1 MATIQ
6 TEGLTKGY
14 GQDVSASNDL
24 SLPVEPGEVFGF
36 LGPSGAGKSTTNVVL
51 LDYHSQPGAGP
62 SAVCPQLTARHN
74 R

>member
-1 MATIQ
+1 VATIQ

-24 SLPVEPGEVFGF
+24 SLPVGAGEVFGF
-36 LGPSGAGKSTTNVVL
+36 LGPSGAGKSTTNDVL
-51 LDYHSQPGAGP
+51 LDYHSQPAAGP
-62 SAVCPQLTARHN
+62 SAVYPQLTARHN

>member
-1 MATIQ
+1 VATIQ

-24 SLPVEPGEVFGF
+24 SLPVEAGEVFGF
-36 LGPSGAGKSTTNVVL
+36 LGPSGVGKSTTNDVL
-51 LDYHSQPGAGP
+51 LDYHSQPAAGP
-62 SAVCPQLTARHN
+62 SAVSPQLTARHN